1 MLDDNADGV
10 SRVATRV
17 DMVYLTIVGVTA
29 GEPVGAKEKVMVFRL
44 DGFMSLLN
52 VASTNL
58 PSPGAP
64 AVLVLTDGLPFVGL
78 VAMTVGASG

>member
-1 MLDDNADGV
+1 
-10 SRVATRV
+10 
-17 DMVYLTIVGVTA
+17 MVYLTIVGVTA
-29 GEPVGAKEKVMVFRL
+29 GEPVGAKEKVMAFRL

-64 AVLVLTDGLPFVGL
+64 AVLVLTD
-78 VAMTVGASG
+78 